1 MKTAFLSLPL
11 LAAAS
16 VMPFAAQTAPHTTA
30 PATHT
35 TTATSTT
42 ATHHTV
48 TRPTCVTLP
57 EISSKIPAL
66 PADLPCAKALYTLTR
81 TPEIKVDYISPLV
94 SPDVR
99 EAIDQKPTTFSLAY
113 VEVLPG
119 TGELVKSGKF
129 VTVKYTGYLANGT
142 KFDSS
147 EDHPNKEPLTFQY
160 GMHKV
165 IQGWDTGFEGMHIGG
180 KRRLFIPYQLA
191 YGEAGRQV
199 IPAKAELIFDIEV
212 VAQGDTEPKPATRP
226 TPQPQPV
233 KPATPSADTKPESKP
248 ATPPPTSSTTPPAS
262 DTKK

>member
-1 MKTAFLSLPL
+1 MKTAILSLPL

-16 VMPFAAQTAPHTTA
+16 VMPLAAQTATHTTT
-30 PATHT
+30 PTTHT
-35 TTATSTT
+35 TTATTTT
-42 ATHHTV
+42 AAHHTV
-48 TRPTCVTLP
+48 VRPTCVTLP

-66 PADLPCAKALYTLTR
+66 SASLPCAKALYTLTR

-99 EAIDQKPTTFSLAY
+99 DMIDLKPTTFSLAY

-212 VAQGDTEPKPATRP
+212 VAQGDTEPKPAAPQARP
-226 TPQPQPV
+226 APQVLPQ
-233 KPATPSADTKPESKP
+233 AKP
-248 ATPPPTSSTTPPAS
+248 ATPPPASSTTPPAS